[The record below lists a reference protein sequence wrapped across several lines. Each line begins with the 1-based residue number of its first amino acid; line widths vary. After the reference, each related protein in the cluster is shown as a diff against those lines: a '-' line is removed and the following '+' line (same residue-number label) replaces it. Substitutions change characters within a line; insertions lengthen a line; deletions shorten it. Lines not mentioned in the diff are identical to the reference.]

1 MYSKKILSEFLEPQ
15 NYGVIRG
22 ASGVG
27 KVVSEVGSEII
38 KIYIKVDGNK
48 VTEAQFQT
56 YGGVVAIALTSFA
69 TAWVQGKTIADLEKF
84 TAADLTKL
92 SGEVP
97 EDKSYLVNV
106 VVSAVKKAANSFKN
120 KSVNDD

>member
-1 MYSKKILSEFLEPQ
+1 MYSKKILNEFLEPK

-38 KIYIKVDGNK
+38 KIYIKVEGNK

-69 TAWVQGKTIADLEKF
+69 TSWIQEKTISELEKF

-97 EDKSYLVNV
+97 EEKSYLVNAV
-106 VVSAVKKAANSFKN
+106 VNAVKKAANSFKN